1 MAGGPATLP
10 PMVQLLTVVALGV
23 ATALATGL
31 GAIPVFFLGRRA
43 ELGACALGAGRGRD
57 DRRID
62 RGPVAA
68 GYG

>member
-1 MAGGPATLP
+1 
-10 PMVQLLTVVALGV
+10 MVQLLTVVALGV

-43 ELGACALGAGRGRD
+43 ESLGACALGAGRGRD